1 MKSKLTHGLIFHE
14 EEFEKLTNLIQAY
27 KEKKTRERANVEFGE
42 ARTVN
47 VLPSNKFEN
56 EFGKKKESMTN
67 GVLRVFW
74 YDKNEVLTNQPA
86 GYVKRPRKTFVL
98 NPKDEEREK
107 MKKSSPFLLWYDTQT
122 KALYWDWSPIEKREG
137 TKWFESK
144 ETKDLKEFCF
154 GKSIDVFAKWTNHFK
169 RTKFTVEYATNNLAS
184 PTITNFT
191 LSGDMKLNIDLLKP
205 DFKKLDEA
213 IAKATN
219 DQAKAKQDL
228 KQFDEDFKQ
237 WENLAN
243 DVLRIAKRP
252 SQLKNEIDTKEEAQ
266 KKAKGIRAKK
276 EIGKEIK
283 DLKKAW
289 DDSRSLQKDPKQ
301 NKQKDLRDF
310 TLEKFK
316 IQMLA
321 GDICESIKE
330 CKEKLTGKRGE
341 LTKNEKDAKG
351 SIDAAKKAKDDAE
364 KNWRD
369 KIRDSMF
376 RMRKVEGVP
385 R

>member
-1 MKSKLTHGLIFHE
+1 M
-14 EEFEKLTNLIQAY
+14 
-27 KEKKTRERANVEFGE
+27 
-42 ARTVN
+42 
-47 VLPSNKFEN
+47 
-56 EFGKKKESMTN
+56 
-67 GVLRVFW
+67 
-74 YDKNEVLTNQPA
+74 
-86 GYVKRPRKTFVL
+86 
-98 NPKDEEREK
+98 
-107 MKKSSPFLLWYDTQT
+107 
-122 KALYWDWSPIEKREG
+122 
-137 TKWFESK
+137 
-144 ETKDLKEFCF
+144 
-154 GKSIDVFAKWTNHFK
+154 
-169 RTKFTVEYATNNLAS
+169 
-184 PTITNFT
+184 
-191 LSGDMKLNIDLLKP
+191 
-205 DFKKLDEA
+205 
-213 IAKATN
+213 
-219 DQAKAKQDL
+219 
-228 KQFDEDFKQ
+228 
-237 WENLAN
+237 
-243 DVLRIAKRP
+243 LRIAKRP